1 MNNND
6 LQYLLSMLNKMDKTQ
21 LSEGISKLNQVLS
34 PEEKRRIIDTLNL
47 NNK

>member
-21 LSEGISKLNQVLS
+21 LSEGISKLNQILS

>member
-6 LQYLLSMLNKMDKTQ
+6 LQYLLNMINKMDKDK
-21 LSEGISKLNQVLS
+21 LSDGISRLNQILS
-34 PEEKRRIIDTLNL
+34 PEEKRKIIDTLNS

>member
-6 LQYLLSMLNKMDKTQ
+6 LQYLLNMINKMDKSQ
-21 LSEGISKLNQVLS
+21 ISEGVSKLNQILS
-34 PEEKRRIIDTLNL
+34 PEEKQRLIDTLNS